1 MKKPPRQDI
10 NKLFER
16 FYMGDKARIGNY
28 GSGHGLAILKR
39 IVELHNGKI
48 TADCRSKKITF
59 QVDNHYVQI
68 SYKKLIPVTIM
79 PLKNS

>member
-1 MKKPPRQDI
+1 
-10 NKLFER
+10 
-16 FYMGDKARIGNY
+16 MGDKARIGNY

-59 QVDNHYVQI
+59 QVE
-68 SYKKLIPVTIM
+68 
-79 PLKNS
+79 